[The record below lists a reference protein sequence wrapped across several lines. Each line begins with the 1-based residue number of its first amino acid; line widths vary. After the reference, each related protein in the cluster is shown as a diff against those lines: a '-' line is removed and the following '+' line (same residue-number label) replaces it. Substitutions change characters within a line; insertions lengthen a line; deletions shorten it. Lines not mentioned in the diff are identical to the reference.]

1 VHVYTPETG
10 AIEWH
15 IRKTLRGY
23 SKGAEIHPSRNATGE
38 ERKAFGSTLV
48 TMVT

>member
-1 VHVYTPETG
+1 MYMPETG

-23 SKGAEIHPSRNATGE
+23 SKGAEIHPSRNAG
-38 ERKAFGSTLV
+38 RKEKHSGQHS
-48 TMVT
+48 